1 MHNKKLN
8 IMKILTILLL
18 SISSLVFAQTT
29 KEEFKVLSHKGSNT
43 VNNKPLAT
51 GTKLFS
57 TDKITVAVGGYIGL
71 LHKSGKTLELR
82 QAGEYEVT
90 DISKKV
96 GVTNTSASKR
106 YGDFVVRELT
116 KGDKEDVNK
125 NYMNHLTVTGSV
137 ERGDE
142 KLQLFLPIS
151 SVSSVNLVSN
161 TLRLNWKKHLPGDI
175 YSIKLMNGFEEV
187 FFTQE
192 TTDTTFIIA
201 VDKLTL
207 NGENS
212 FICIVSSKKDPN
224 VVSDRR
230 QIKIVKNDKLKE
242 LTEEIL
248 ELNANLTEETPINYY
263 VKGNFYRDKG
273 LFIESAECYQKA
285 IKADPEVT
293 DFVQSYDALLNDN
306 GLQNYMINKVIV
318 TEKK

>member
-1 MHNKKLN
+1 
-8 IMKILTILLL
+8 MKILTILLL
-18 SISSLVFAQTT
+18 SITSLVFAQAP
-29 KEEFKVLSHKGSNT
+29 KEEFKVLSHKGANT
-43 VNNKPLAT
+43 VNNKPLTT

-57 TDKITVAVGGYIGL
+57 SDKITVATGGYIGL

-82 QAGEYEVT
+82 QAGEYQVT

-161 TLRLNWKKHLPGDI
+161 TLKLNWKKNANGDV
-175 YSIKLMNGFEEV
+175 YVVKLMNGFDEI
-187 FFTQE
+187 FYTQE
-192 TTDTTFIIA
+192 TTDTTYTIA
-201 VDKLTL
+201 VDKLQL
-207 NGENS
+207 NGETT
-212 FICIVSSKKDPN
+212 FICVVSSKKDPN
-224 VVSDRR
+224 ITSERR

-242 LTEEIL
+242 LTEEIT
-248 ELNANLTEETPINYY
+248 ELNTNLSEETPINNY

-285 IKADPEVT
+285 IQADPEVT
-293 DFVQSYDALLNDN
+293 DFVESYDALLDAN
-306 GLQNYMINKVIV
+306 GLQNYMII
-318 TEKK
+318 KKK